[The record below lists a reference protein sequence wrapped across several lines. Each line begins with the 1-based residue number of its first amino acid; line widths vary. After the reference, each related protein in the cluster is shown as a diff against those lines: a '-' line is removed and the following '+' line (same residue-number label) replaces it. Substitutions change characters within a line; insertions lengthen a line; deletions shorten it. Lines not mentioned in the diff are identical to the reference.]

1 MSEIKEIEIE
11 KIREPRNA
19 ARLDPKDDSIYE
31 LAESILAVGLINP
44 LTVRQV
50 DNGNYEVI
58 AGHRRLLACQLA
70 GLKKVPCIIKK
81 ADEELADTI
90 MLTENTARKDMTPI
104 EEAAK
109 LLELQKRKD
118 LGIGALA
125 RIVGR
130 SKSWV
135 RQRLDLLKIR
145 PELQK
150 AVHEGKISIQ
160 AAFILDQVDDDE
172 VRNRWL
178 RQVEVGDVSNNTL
191 KMWLRTYEEAK
202 KWEEEWEEEFE
213 KQEKKVKDYDL
224 RGRCQI
230 CGDKFEYEKLTTLV
244 VCREC
249 RFHLMKAVKEA
260 EQDERIEDGAVSHIE
275 TRN

>member
-145 PELQK
+145 PEL
-150 AVHEGKISIQ
+150 
-160 AAFILDQVDDDE
+160 
-172 VRNRWL
+172 
-178 RQVEVGDVSNNTL
+178 VSNNTL